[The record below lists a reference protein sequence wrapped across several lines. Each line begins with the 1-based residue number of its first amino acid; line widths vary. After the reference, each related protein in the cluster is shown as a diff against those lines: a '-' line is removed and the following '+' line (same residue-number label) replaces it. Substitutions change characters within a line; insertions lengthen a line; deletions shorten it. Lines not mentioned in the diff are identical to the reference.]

1 MIGLY
6 KIKEL
11 VGSSYWLELPHI
23 MKIHNVFHPN
33 LLWKAANDPLPGQR
47 NSTPPPT
54 VVDNEEEW
62 EVNNILDAKRGRGKK
77 VIFQVKWKGYDD
89 DRTWYN
95 AANFDHAQD
104 IVDNFYKQNP
114 TKPR

>member
-114 TKPR
+114 SKPR